1 MQKGSKYFVF
11 IAIFLVFAVLLSVLA
26 SAFSFSSI
34 TGNVITGAKITGNAI
49 TAFIRSILGYD
60 SGTRSVS
67 VQSVPT
73 ATRVFSS
80 STYSPGVPITVVIF
94 ASVSDLTVCSFAI
107 TDVPPVG
114 WTISAISG
122 PGGGTLGGDGKI
134 RWTPDGPDP
143 SCGTTPASFIINYTA
158 TPPAGDTGIKTFSG
172 TIMTINTAGDIVESQ
187 TGGSTTISPPAST
200 YTVSVTKQG
209 TGSGTVTSNP
219 SGISCGGTCSASFN
233 TGTTVIL
240 SAVASAG
247 STFTGWSN
255 GCTGTG
261 TCTVSAAASPI
272 ATFTLIPFDYSLSV
286 PGLTI
291 QQGSTATQTVTV
303 TRTAG
308 TAQSVTVNVGTLPT
322 GVTLTSANNLA
333 CTPTAGSCT
342 VTFSYSATT
351 SATATTSNIA
361 YTGTSSGVATKSGT
375 FALTVSAIPT
385 YSVSVTKQGTGS
397 GTVTSNPSGI
407 SCGGTCS
414 ASFNTGTTV
423 ILSAVASA
431 GSTFTGWSNGC
442 TGTGTCT
449 VSAAASPIATFTL
462 IPFDYSLSVPGL
474 TIQQGSTATQ
484 TVTVTR
490 TAGTAQS
497 VTVNVGTLPTGVTLT
512 SANNLACTPTAGSCT
527 VTFSYSA
534 TTSATATTSNIAYTG
549 TSSGVATKSGTF
561 ALTVSA
567 IPTYSV
573 SVTKQGTGSGTV
585 TSNPSGISCGGTCS
599 TSFN

>member
-449 VSAAASPIATFTL
+449 VSAAASPIASFTL

>member
-158 TPPAGDTGIKTFSG
+158 TPPSGDTGIKTFSG

-567 IPTYSV
+567 IPT
-573 SVTKQGTGSGTV
+573 
-585 TSNPSGISCGGTCS
+585 
-599 TSFN
+599 